1 MRVITGSARGRKLQ
15 TLEGRDVRPTTDKV
29 KESVFSIIQFQIQ
42 DRVFLDLFAGSG
54 QMGIEALSRGA
65 KKAYIVDQSLK
76 SIRVIEDNLR
86 STKLEEN
93 AMVCRQDAAGFL
105 SMARENFDVAYVDPP
120 FEKGIIDEVLPT
132 LALRMNKGGVIL
144 CESADN
150 EVIPES
156 AGDFLLD
163 RTYRYGKIKVSLF
176 RHKDM
181 LD

>member
-76 SIRVIEDNLR
+76 AIRVIEENLKA
-86 STKLEEN
+86 TKLEDN
-93 AMVCRQDAAGFL
+93 ASVCRQDAQSFL
-105 SMARENFDVAYVDPP
+105 LSLRENIDVVYVDPP
-120 FEKGIIDEVLPT
+120 FERGLIDEVLP
-132 LALRMNKGGVIL
+132 LLSAKMNKGGVIL

-150 EVIPES
+150 ETIPAS

-176 RHKDM
+176 RHKEM
-181 LD
+181 I